1 MKRKKLNVFSLSFI
15 DCICCGLGAI
25 ILLFV
30 LVNAKS
36 ALRRNAVTSDLRAEA
51 TKLEEQVLE
60 HKKNLVEI
68 RNTLSQTRV
77 ELVTTQ
83 GRSSEII
90 DILNKKNVELSDRDK
105 DTLAGKTHVNKLKTD
120 LKSLEEE
127 LRRLKAGAKTQDELG
142 TRLHPFPGHGDR
154 QYLTDLKMGGKR
166 IFILVDVSA
175 SMLDETIVGII
186 RRRNLENS
194 QKLSAPKWRQ
204 VLKTVDWLISQLP
217 STSKFQIYI
226 FNDTARPLI
235 EKTQGVWLDAG
246 KVDSLTLAADS
257 IRRVVPEKGTSLLN
271 AFKSIEEM
279 KPAPDNI
286 FLLSDSLPT
295 MGSSKP
301 WQTRVSSKKRID
313 LFNDAMEKLPTQLPV
328 NIILYPMEG
337 DPLAADAYWRLAR
350 KTRGSFMCP
359 SKNWP

>member
-1 MKRKKLNVFSLSFI
+1 MKRRKLNVFSLSFI

-30 LVNAKS
+30 LVNARG
-36 ALRRNAVTSDLRAEA
+36 AVRRNEVTSDLRAQ
-51 TKLEEQVLE
+51 TNKLRKQVLDG
-60 HKKNLVEI
+60 KKNLVEL
-68 RNTLSQTRV
+68 RNTLLQTRT

-90 DILNKKNVELSDRDK
+90 DILNKKKVELADRDK
-105 DTLAGKTHVNKLKTD
+105 DTLASRTHIDKLKTD

-127 LRRLKAGAKTQDELG
+127 LRRLKAGAKTDDDLG

-166 IFILVDVSA
+166 IFILVDISA

-186 RRRNLENS
+186 RRRNLKNS
-194 QKLSAPKWRQ
+194 QKVNAPKWRQ
-204 VLKTVDWLISQLP
+204 VVKTVDWLITWLP
-217 STSKFQIYI
+217 PTSKFQIYT
-226 FNDTARPLI
+226 FNEMAHPLI
-235 EKTQGVWLDAG
+235 EKTKGVWLDAG
-246 KVDSLTLAADS
+246 EVDTLTRAADS
-257 IRRVVPEKGTSLLN
+257 IQRVVPGKGTSLLN
-271 AFKSIEEM
+271 AFNAIREM

-295 MGSSKP
+295 MGTNRP
-301 WQTRVSSKKRID
+301 WQTRVSSKKRVR
-313 LFNDAMEKLPTQLPV
+313 LFNEAIRELPVRVPV

-337 DPLAADAYWRLAR
+337 DPLAADAYWRLAK
-350 KTRGSFMCP
+350 KTEGSFFCP
-359 SKNWP
+359 SRNWP